1 MRLPFTLLK
10 NIVMLHD
17 RDEALR
23 EALRKSDESRD
34 NLFESWIVDLV
45 DPEDEDESC
54 EDGCCG
60 DNCE

>member
-1 MRLPFTLLK
+1 
-10 NIVMLHD
+10 MLHD

-60 DNCE
+60 DNCES